1 MNNTQPC
8 RRLAVTHLHRY
19 RTNYISDFNDMLE
32 AITGSGVADDRKQL
46 SLSGDD
52 KVCRALTVTV
62 DCLVTGE
69 HRILSAGAIE
79 FLCK

>member
-32 AITGSGVADDRKQL
+32 AITGSGVADMDIQKRP
-46 SLSGDD
+46 
-52 KVCRALTVTV
+52 
-62 DCLVTGE
+62 
-69 HRILSAGAIE
+69 H
-79 FLCK
+79 FLNEA